1 VPFLFTKGAENE
13 TKVNE
18 MKTTARANSKEKENN
33 TMEFEIIWEMLQE
46 NIFAILSG
54 VGVIISIILG
64 KPKTAEKLNA
74 QKEKKLKKL
83 KSKFNKKV
91 DDLKKLQTEIDKEN
105 EK

>member
-1 VPFLFTKGAENE
+1 
-13 TKVNE
+13 
-18 MKTTARANSKEKENN
+18 
-33 TMEFEIIWEMLQE
+33 MEFEIIWEMMQE

-74 QKEKKLKKL
+74 QKEKKLEKL

-91 DDLKKLQTEIDKEN
+91 DELKKLQTEIDKEN